1 MSENFVSILGG
12 RYITNGHVVKNAS
25 PYSLNPNPIAQVVVG
40 GQVGYHLKFNKKRVF
55 YSVDLIKAMYQQ
67 EAGNSTEVKTYT
79 IKLNWKFFVT
89 IGLILFILS
98 VASCNIN
105 VKVDTQ
111 DTAQGDQT

>member
-1 MSENFVSILGG
+1 MTTATKGEVMSENFVSILGG

-67 EAGNSTEVKTYT
+67 EAELPQRRKCT
-79 IKLNWKFFVT
+79 L
-89 IGLILFILS
+89 LLS
-98 VASCNIN
+98 P
-105 VKVDTQ
+105 
-111 DTAQGDQT
+111 